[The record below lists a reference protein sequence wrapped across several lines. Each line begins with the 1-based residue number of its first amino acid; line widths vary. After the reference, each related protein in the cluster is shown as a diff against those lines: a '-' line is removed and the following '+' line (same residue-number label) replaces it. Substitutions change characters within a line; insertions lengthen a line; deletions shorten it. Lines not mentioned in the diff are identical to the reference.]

1 MRRTGVSTLAA
12 HGPISLRRADT
23 DEHEPFSIMRRHL
36 AAVTIVASLT
46 FNLGLCFVNT
56 RAFAT
61 TDSIVMMAEM
71 LIIGGAFLAALS
83 KRVDFFLLLVA
94 YVSYMVLLFAM
105 RGEIDLKGL
114 RDVLIPI
121 AFYFMGINVKS
132 PKLGDAL
139 VVVAVILMLGFGLF
153 EYLLLETYLDNF
165 NVLGY
170 FIARGSVDPALTYGQ
185 TRGLFISGMR
195 PEPRTLLPFLGQ
207 HRVSSVMLEP
217 VSAGNIGA
225 ICFGWALFR
234 NSMRWRYAV
243 MAAALAIVIM
253 ADSRF
258 GFLTCILMVFIL
270 PVYRFIPRTAWL
282 VLPFLFL
289 AVIAGFGLATGTDG
303 GANDI
308 VGRLKVTAALLTQLD
323 FAVVLGIQTTAQ
335 FTADSGLAYTL
346 TKFGLFGF
354 IALWA
359 VLAFAPVADKR
370 AWAFH
375 SMVMIYL
382 LMLMLISNSFYSIKT
397 GALLWFLLGTS
408 NATQWAT
415 YKLDDERKQ
424 MEIARRNLRTARA
437 RDRMM
442 PLRKRRSAPP
452 QAR

>member
-1 MRRTGVSTLAA
+1 MPQAGAATGA
-12 HGPISLRRADT
+12 HLGPASLRHGYPQD
-23 DEHEPFSIMRRHL
+23 HEPFSIMRRHL
-36 AAVTIVASLT
+36 AAVTIFAALT
-46 FNLGLCFVNT
+46 FNLGLCFINT
-56 RAFAT
+56 RAFTT

-71 LIIGGAFLAALS
+71 MIIGGVFLAALS
-83 KRVDFFLLLVA
+83 RRIDFFLLLVA
-94 YVSYMVLLFAM
+94 YISYMLLLFAM
-105 RGEIDLKGL
+105 RGQIDLKGL
-114 RDVLIPI
+114 RDILIPI
-121 AFYFMGINVKS
+121 AFYFMGVNVKS
-132 PKLGDAL
+132 PRLGDAL
-139 VVVAVILMLGFGLF
+139 VMMAVVLMLVFGLF

-170 FIARGSVDPALTYGQ
+170 FIARGSVDPALTYGA

-207 HRVSSVMLEP
+207 HRVSSIMLEP

-234 NSMRWRYAV
+234 DSMRWRYIV
-243 MAAALAIVIM
+243 MGAALAIVIM

-258 GFLTCILMVFIL
+258 GFLTCILMALIL
-270 PVYRFIPRTAWL
+270 PVYRWIPRTAWL
-282 VLPFLFL
+282 VLPFLL
-289 AVIAGFGLATGTDG
+289 LSIIAGFGLATGTDG
-303 GANDI
+303 GANDVI
-308 VGRLKVTAALLTQLD
+308 GRLKVTAALLTQLD

-359 VLAFAPVADKR
+359 VLTFAPLADRR

-408 NATQWAT
+408 NATNWASFT
-415 YKLDDERKQ
+415 LKEAQRQPPAGRSKL
-424 MEIARRNLRTARA
+424 
-437 RDRMM
+437 
-442 PLRKRRSAPP
+442 RSAPA
-452 QAR
+452 QGKTRMWR